1 MFIVKR
7 ISLFIVFA
15 SFFVGSAVAQ
25 TVTGT
30 LQGTITDKSGGALPG
45 VTVTV
50 RNMETGLERV
60 TTTNDKGI
68 YSAPFLPIGKYVVNV
83 DLSGFGRATLNNV
96 GIELN
101 TTTVK
106 N

>member
-1 MFIVKR
+1 MFVIKR
-7 ISLFIVFA
+7 ISLFILFA
-15 SFFVGSAVAQ
+15 LLCVGTIVAQ

-60 TTTNDKGI
+60 TITNEKGI
-68 YSAPFLPIGKYVVNV
+68 YSAPFLPVGRYVVNV
-83 DLSGFGRATLNNV
+83 DLSGFGRAT
-96 GIELN
+96 
-101 TTTVK
+101 
-106 N
+106 